1 MSTNRVLVIDDE
13 ESVRATLRRALE
25 EEGLSVRTAE
35 SGSEGLRI
43 LEAVQP
49 DLVVVDLKLGDA
61 SGLDVLKKVKHRR
74 PETLAIMISAYG
86 EVQDVVE
93 AMKLGADDYVQK
105 PYDLDEMVRCVTQT
119 LQASQSREAIRHSTA
134 RKPEGAGVE
143 HIHGKSAA
151 ISDVRETIQKIIK
164 SGAGTV
170 LIQGETGTGKGLVAR
185 ALHHGSDRADR
196 PFVKLN
202 CSAIPETL
210 FESELFGHERGT
222 FTDAQE
228 TRKGLA
234 EIAHGGTLFLD
245 EIGDAGSTSQPKLLT
260 FLEERR
266 FRRLG
271 GRTDLEVDV
280 RIIAATNKDLDSI
293 SEAGQFRPDLLH
305 RLKVI
310 CVTVPSLRERDG
322 DISHLARLFVEEFR
336 ERTGKSGMTLS
347 QEALDCLEG
356 YHWPGNVRE
365 LRNTLERIV
374 LLEDI
379 QVIEPEHF
387 PQKIRE
393 SSGLSR
399 ARGLMSKRIQPLS
412 EVEREHIFRVLDE
425 TEGNRTRAS
434 EILGITRQTLI
445 NKLKAYSHPSESE
458 EKSREAAA
466 EMPAAEEVAP
476 KK

>member
-1 MSTNRVLVIDDE
+1 VSTNQVLVIDDE
-13 ESVRATLRRALE
+13 ENVRRTLKRALE
-25 EEGLSVRTAE
+25 EEGLAVRTAE
-35 SGSEGLRI
+35 SGNEGLKI
-43 LEAVQP
+43 VEAVQP
-49 DLVVVDLKLGDA
+49 DLVVVDLKLGDG
-61 SGLDVLKKVKHRR
+61 SGLDILKSLKRRR
-74 PETLAIMISAYG
+74 PSTLAIMISAYG
-86 EVQDVVE
+86 EVQDVVQ

-119 LQASQSREAIRHSTA
+119 LQASKMREAYRQSGA
-134 RKPEGAGVE
+134 RKSEGNAVDRILGR
-143 HIHGKSAA
+143 SAA
-151 ISDVRETIQKIIK
+151 IADVRETIHKIIK
-164 SGAGTV
+164 SGARTV
-170 LIQGETGTGKGLVAR
+170 LIQGETGTGKELVAR
-185 ALHHGSDRADR
+185 ALHQGSERAAR

-202 CSAIPETL
+202 CSAIPDSL
-210 FESELFGHERGT
+210 FETELFGHLKGT

-228 TRKGLA
+228 TRQGLA
-234 EIAHGGTLFLD
+234 EVADGGTLFLD
-245 EIGDAGSTSQPKLLT
+245 EIGDAGPASQPKLLT

-271 GRTDLEVDV
+271 GREDIEVDV

-293 SEAGQFRPDLLH
+293 SESGGFRPDLLH

-310 CVTVPSLRERDG
+310 GIHLPSLRERDG
-322 DISHLARLFVEEFR
+322 DISYLARRFVEDLAEQA
-336 ERTGKSGMTLS
+336 GKPDMTLS
-347 QEALDCLEG
+347 EDALDCLEG

-374 LLEDI
+374 LLEECDQI
-379 QVIEPEHF
+379 APEHF

-399 ARGLMSKRIQPLS
+399 ARGLMTKNMQPLS

-445 NKLKAYSHPSESE
+445 NKLKAYSHPSEID
-458 EKSREAAA
+458 EKSSDASTTEAS
-466 EMPAAEEVAP
+466 MP
-476 KK
+476 KN